1 MEESLLD
8 TIRALAQSHELA
20 LSRGDLDGADEET
33 DWVIHSCS
41 ASVFHSLGL
50 YHIERWVKW
59 MCEIW
64 YLGWAPGYDPYW
76 LKGDPAAFL
85 SMARADGVRLESIA
99 AVWEYA
105 QWYLLITQSRNWDDF
120 ILIESVDQVCF
131 LDEIDVD
138 MSPLDRLSKD
148 AFLSHYTS
156 CISQPHIHRVHQTA
170 NVEVFAIRNQ
180 SLEQHHLLIDRNG
193 NLHHSCAILE
203 TDLPLAVAGYDSR
216 SLITG
221 FTSRES

>member
-1 MEESLLD
+1 MEESLLE
-8 TIRALAQSHELA
+8 TIRALAQSRDVA
-20 LSRGDLDGADEET
+20 LSRGDVGEVDEET

-59 MCEIW
+59 MCETW
-64 YLGWAPGYDPYW
+64 YLGWAPGYEPYW
-76 LKGDPAAFL
+76 LEGDPAAFL
-85 SMARADGVRLESIA
+85 SMARVDGVRLERIA
-99 AVWEYA
+99 SVWEYA
-105 QWYLLITQSRNWDDF
+105 QWYLLITQSRHWSDF

-131 LDEIDVD
+131 LDKVDVD
-138 MSPLDRLSKD
+138 MSPLDRLRKD
-148 AFLSHYTS
+148 TFLSHYTS
-156 CISQPHIHRVHQTA
+156 QIRQPHIHRVHQTA

-180 SLEQHHLLIDRNG
+180 NLEQHHLLIDRNG
-193 NLHHSCAILE
+193 NLHHTCTILE
-203 TDLPLAVAGYDSR
+203 ADLPLAVAGSGSG